1 MISDA
6 SGIGVRLRAG
16 LARIADVLGMTLLAL
31 LVWEVLFGGS
41 QAFERQALI
50 VGAIGVMASWLTPGS
65 ARWLPRAML
74 AYVGVALLSSMVHRW
89 ATVRASQEL
98 HWWALFTPA
107 SHLLVM
113 AIFVAGA
120 AHLLRSASRLLPWCA
135 GLAVGVLLLSGQVL
149 YDRVST
155 NFVYAEGG
163 SESLPSVAQWGGM
176 HQVGM
181 LMVIGLPLVMA
192 LAFFSRSWPRIAAG
206 ALLGAGLMLVA
217 IFNGSRSAIVAMA
230 LSVAIMAAVRLYAL
244 GPSRRMLV
252 ACGAVAVAVIVGVW
266 LGLAQVQ
273 RARPP
278 LSSVTSGRLPIWTA
292 AWHVMRDHP
301 LLGVGPGNYRLAM
314 LDGGYGERH
323 LPHYRARPHDRSEPA
338 AFIGTEQA
346 HNLLLHV
353 GAETGVVGA
362 LSLLAW
368 WLSMVW
374 GCLRALIH
382 SHLKLLSSGLAVALS
397 AFLLRSMYDNFLDAL
412 ITTDRTRV
420 LIWTL
425 CAAALALQRLTP
437 RRAIR

>member
-1 MISDA
+1 
-6 SGIGVRLRAG
+6 
-16 LARIADVLGMTLLAL
+16 
-31 LVWEVLFGGS
+31 
-41 QAFERQALI
+41 
-50 VGAIGVMASWLTPGS
+50 
-65 ARWLPRAML
+65 
-74 AYVGVALLSSMVHRW
+74 
-89 ATVRASQEL
+89 VRASQEL
-98 HWWALFTPA
+98 QWWALFTPA

-120 AHLLRSASRLLPWCA
+120 AHLLRSASRLSLWCA

-155 NFVYAEGG
+155 NFVYVDSG
-163 SESLPSVAQWGGM
+163 SESLPSVAQWGGL

-252 ACGAVAVAVIVGVW
+252 ACGVVAVAVIVGVW

-273 RARPP
+273 RARGP
-278 LSSVTSGRLPIWTA
+278 LSSVTSGRWLIWTA

-314 LDGGYGERH
+314 LDGGYGEQH
-323 LPHYRARPHDRSEPA
+323 LPRYRASRDRFDPGA
-338 AFIGTEQA
+338 LVGTEQA
-346 HNLLLHV
+346 HNLVLHV
-353 GAETGVVGA
+353 GAEIGVVGA

-374 GCLRALIH
+374 GCLRALNH
-382 SHLKLLSSGLAVALS
+382 SHLKLLSSGLTVALS
-397 AFLLRSMYDNFLDAL
+397 AFLLRSMYDNFLDGL

-437 RRAIR
+437 RSAIR